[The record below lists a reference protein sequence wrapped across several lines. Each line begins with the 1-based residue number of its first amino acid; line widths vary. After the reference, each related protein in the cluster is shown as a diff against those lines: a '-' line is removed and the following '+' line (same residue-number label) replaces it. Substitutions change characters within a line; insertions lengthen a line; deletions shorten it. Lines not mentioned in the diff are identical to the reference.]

1 MFTTPPF
8 LFCPASA
15 WTTIYRGMVL
25 PFGILEI
32 AAQPPGPGSGSSIP
46 QLRYHLIF
54 ATPPYYYEGI
64 VKPSIALVTGPTP
77 WCELAVRP
85 DRDWNLRATGY

>member
-1 MFTTPPF
+1 MFAIPPF
-8 LFCPASA
+8 LACPANA

-32 AAQPPGPGSGSSIP
+32 TAQPAQPGSGAIP
-46 QLRYHLIF
+46 LVRYHLIF
-54 ATPPYYYEGI
+54 ATPPYYYEGT

-85 DRDWNLRATGY
+85 ERDWNMRATGY

>member
-1 MFTTPPF
+1 MFATPPF
-8 LFCPASA
+8 LHCPASA

-32 AAQPPGPGSGSSIP
+32 AAKPPTGAAKIP
-46 QLRYHLIF
+46 LVHYHLIF
-54 ATPPYYYEGI
+54 ATPPYYYEGAVTPYI
-64 VKPSIALVTGPTP
+64 SLVTGPTP

-85 DRDWNLRATGY
+85 ERDWDLRATGY